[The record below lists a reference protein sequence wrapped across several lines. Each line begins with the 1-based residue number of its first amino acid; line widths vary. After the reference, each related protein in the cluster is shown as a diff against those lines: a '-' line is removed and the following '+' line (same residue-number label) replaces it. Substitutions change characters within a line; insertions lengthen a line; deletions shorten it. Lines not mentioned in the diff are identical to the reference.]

1 MQGMQPTGAGG
12 TPSDW
17 DAFTDAQAKNNI
29 DRNVRQYTDL
39 DLFFG
44 KKATSKD
51 ISKVTDVQAV
61 KRSVRNLILTN
72 HYEKPFHP
80 EIGSGVRGIL
90 FEPMTPITA
99 HILTLQI
106 ENVIENFEPRARLIG
121 VKASPDLD
129 RNAYEI
135 TIEFYVVNAPTELA
149 ELTVFLER
157 LR

>member
-1 MQGMQPTGAGG
+1 MATPTAH
-12 TPSDW
+12 
-17 DAFTDAQAKNNI
+17 TDAQGQNDI

-39 DLFFG
+39 DLFFS

-51 ISKVTDVQAV
+51 ISKVTDIQAV

-90 FEPMTPITA
+90 FELMTPITA
-99 HILTLQI
+99 HVLTQQI
-106 ENVIENFEPRARLIG
+106 ELVIENFEPRAKLIS
-121 VKASPDLD
+121 VTAHPNLD
-129 RNAYEI
+129 RNEYEC
-135 TIEFYVVNAPTELA
+135 TIEFYVANAPTELVD
-149 ELTVFLER
+149 LTVFLER

>member
-1 MQGMQPTGAGG
+1 MQKTPTGSGG
-12 TPSDW
+12 APSSW
-17 DAFTDAQAKNNI
+17 GAFSDAQGTNSS
-29 DRNVRQYTDL
+29 DRNVQEYIDL
-39 DLFFG
+39 DLFFT
-44 KKATSKD
+44 KKTTSKD
-51 ISKVTDVQAV
+51 ISKTINIQAV

-80 EIGSGVRGIL
+80 EIGSGIRGML
-90 FEPMTPITA
+90 FEPITP
-99 HILTLQI
+99 LTSYVLTRKV